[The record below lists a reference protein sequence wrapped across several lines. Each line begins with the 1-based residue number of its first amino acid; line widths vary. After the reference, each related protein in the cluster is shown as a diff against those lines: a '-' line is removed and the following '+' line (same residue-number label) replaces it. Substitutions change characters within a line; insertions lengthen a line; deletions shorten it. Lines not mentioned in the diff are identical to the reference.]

1 MAMVCGRL
9 EQFRSGWWGEEFR
22 IVVWKKKIE
31 NCSLTRDQ
39 AIGKAS
45 GRLGVGTQG
54 TAGSVG
60 WPKGRGVVR
69 PWSPGLARQLQHKE

>member
-1 MAMVCGRL
+1 MAGGV
-9 EQFRSGWWGEEFR
+9 RSSGLYFEKR
-22 IVVWKKKIE
+22 KRE

-45 GRLGVGTQG
+45 GRLGVGTQS
-54 TAGSVG
+54 TQGSAG

-69 PWSPGLARQLQHKE
+69 PWSPRLACQLQHKE